1 MTEIDAER
9 VVAGRTIPRGVAF
22 GYVHVDEPLPS
33 HLDADPVASD
43 QVPIEVERLREAIAQ
58 VHAHLEEHV
67 LEFHAPTDEDLKQV
81 IATHQLILNDGHFV
95 DGIIG
100 RIEGHKVR
108 AERAV
113 EEAFCD
119 AADRLAATR
128 DTYLRTRAEDLRDI
142 CQVILRSLTR
152 GEHAFHPLTP
162 DDRDLV
168 FVCNHLH
175 VSGVLRARR
184 AGAKAFVTS
193 SAAFSSHAAILL
205 RAIGLPSV
213 GAVDLEVEDGTPV
226 LVDGLHGEVTVFPD
240 ESTRAQVQQA
250 GAEVESRRANRKL
263 PAEPA
268 PTADGAE
275 IDLWANIDAPAQADL
290 CRDYRLHGIG
300 LFRTEFLV
308 LASGRPPDEEEQ
320 VRVYREV
327 VERLDGRPLVVR
339 TFDIG
344 AEKVTTSLIDDMGGN
359 PALGLRGIRRHLWRR
374 PEELRTQLRAVLR
387 ATVDTEAGVLFPMIT
402 HAGDIRDARAHLDA
416 VRAEL
421 EAAGEPCNQNLR
433 VAAMVEV
440 PAAALSILDILAEVD
455 FVSVGT
461 NDLTQ
466 YLSAAD
472 RNNASVAQY
481 LTPEASGLYAALEWM
496 IRRARRAG
504 RERDL
509 LVGGEVASDP
519 AVAARLIQMGY
530 SSLIVVPMA
539 SPQVRAAIGEVES
552 YRPPQ

>member
-1 MTEIDAER
+1 MTETDAER
-9 VVAGRTIPRGVAF
+9 VVAGRIIARGVAF

-33 HLDADPVASD
+33 HLDAEPVTSD
-43 QVPIEVERLREAIAQ
+43 RVPIEVERLREAIGQ

-67 LEFHAPTDEDLKQV
+67 REFHAATDEDLKQV
-81 IATHQLILNDGHFV
+81 VATHQLILNDSHFV
-95 DGIIG
+95 DGVIA
-100 RIEGHKVR
+100 RIEGHQVR

-152 GEHAFHPLTP
+152 GEHAFHPVTP

-168 FVCNHLH
+168 FVTSHLH

-193 SAAFSSHAAILL
+193 STAFSSHGAILL
-205 RAIGLPSV
+205 RASGIPSI
-213 GAVDLEVEDGTPV
+213 GAVNLELEDGTPV
-226 LVDGLHGEVTVFPD
+226 LVDGLRGEVTAFPN
-240 ESTRAQVQQA
+240 ETTRARVQQA
-250 GAEVESRRANRKL
+250 GDDAESRRANRGL
-263 PAEPA
+263 AAEPGR
-268 PTADGAE
+268 TADGAE
-275 IDLWANIDAPAQADL
+275 VELWANIDAPAQTEL

-320 VRVYREV
+320 VRVYRDV
-327 VERLDGRPLVVR
+327 VERLAGRPLVVR

-344 AEKVTTSLIDDMGGN
+344 AEKVTTGLTDDLGGN
-359 PALGLRGIRRHLWRR
+359 PALGLRGLRRHLWRR
-374 PEELRTQLRAVLR
+374 PAELRTQLRAVLR
-387 ATVDTEAGVLFPMIT
+387 ATVDTEAAVLFPMVT
-402 HAGDIRDARAHLDA
+402 HAGDVCAARAHLEA
-416 VRAEL
+416 AQREL
-421 EAAGEPCNQNLR
+421 DEAGEPFNRDLR

-440 PAAALSILDILAEVD
+440 PAAALSVTDILAEVD
-455 FVSVGT
+455 FVSIGT
-461 NDLTQ
+461 NDLSQ

-481 LTPEASGLYAALEWM
+481 LTPDASGLFAALEWM
-496 IRRARRAG
+496 IHRARHVG

-509 LVGGEVASDP
+509 IVGGEVASDP
-519 AVAARLIQMGY
+519 AIAARLIQMGY

-539 SPQVRAAIGEVES
+539 SPSVRAAVGGVRS
-552 YRPPQ
+552 FRARQ